1 MKIFIFLANQRH
13 GPYDYEQIEN
23 YLKDGRI
30 CETDLAWT
38 EGKTDWEPLGE
49 IITKTTSASSQNPE
63 SDFEKIYDLIQKGE
77 TEFALDLAR
86 SLNCKVLFGKLL
98 ENCCFASDG
107 SMHLS
112 DLFSGYRGDITL
124 FFKLLSIAPEGT
136 SLCNT
141 IVKENFTSLKLEDN
155 SSIEELSF
163 LEGFTN
169 LENLEF
175 KNCSSLENFEALTKL
190 TNLKTLEITGS
201 GYRSFKDLSSL
212 EDVTITNLS
221 ITKCSSLVDISA
233 LSGLPNLDSLRIN
246 DCSSLKDISVLSSL
260 LNLRSLNLQ
269 GCSSIKDLGSLM
281 SLDNVWSKV
290 LPSQFYAKLTYYER
304 VPQLFS
310 KIYYL
315 TEGFIEESPFE
326 SLEELEKAQE
336 EGSEKW
342 DEFLS
347 EINEYHEPDET
358 DEDWQDTMYDEWEYR
373 GPSV

>member
-1 MKIFIFLANQRH
+1 MKIFIYLAKQRH

-23 YLKDGRI
+23 YLKDGRV
-30 CETDLAWT
+30 CESDLAWT
-38 EGKTDWEPLGE
+38 EGKADWEPLGE
-49 IITKTTSASSQNPE
+49 IITKTTSASSENPE

-86 SLNCKVLFGKLL
+86 SLKGKVLFGKLL

-107 SMHLS
+107 SIHLS

-136 SLCNT
+136 PLCNT
-141 IVKENFTSLKLEDN
+141 MAKENFTSLKLEDN

-175 KNCSSLENFEALTKL
+175 KSCSSLENFEALTKL

-221 ITKCSSLVDISA
+221 ITKCSSLVDVSA
-233 LSGLPNLDSLRIN
+233 LSGLPNLHSLRIN
-246 DCSSLKDISVLSSL
+246 DCNSLKDISVLSNL
-260 LNLRSLNLQ
+260 PNLRSLNLQ
-269 GCSSIKDLGSLM
+269 GCSLIKDLGSLM
-281 SLDNVWSKV
+281 SLDDIWKV
-290 LPSQFYAKLTYYER
+290 LPSQFYPKLTYYER
-304 VPQLFS
+304 VPQLFT
-310 KIYYL
+310 KTFYL
-315 TEGFIEESPFE
+315 NEEFIEESPFE
-326 SLEELEKAQE
+326 SLEELEEAHE
-336 EGSEKW
+336 EGSGKW

-358 DEDWQDTMYDEWEYR
+358 DEDWQDSIYDEWEYR